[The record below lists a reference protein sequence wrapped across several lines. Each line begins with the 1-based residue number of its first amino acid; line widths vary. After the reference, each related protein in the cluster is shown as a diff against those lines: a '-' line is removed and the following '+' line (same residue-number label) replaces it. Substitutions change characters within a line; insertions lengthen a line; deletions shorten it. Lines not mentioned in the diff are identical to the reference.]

1 MNDRDALCLVLNRL
15 NADVGGL
22 FNLVEKH
29 NSECEEDD
37 QRLWPFWAFSR
48 MLFPVAEAVGYLVYG
63 KGNSWDLIE
72 ILENEFE
79 SVRTGYR
86 GKAALIVLLFRH
98 SLIHTDELRILCF
111 NGIGKIGWIISWAS
125 SRAHLKILKQDTAFP
140 ILHFSPQSFYEDLV
154 VVCNNLLRRDF
165 DGLIAK
171 RYERWKTYDIHVNK
185 HGQNGSRKGTGIEN
199 RAMDE
204 FKDILKT

>member
-98 SLIHTDELRILCF
+98 SLIHTDELRILCQSDYEF
-111 NGIGKIGWIISWAS
+111 
-125 SRAHLKILKQDTAFP
+125 AFKSVVTD
-140 ILHFSPQSFYEDLV
+140 ILHLTFKKNCSGIFY
-154 VVCNNLLRRDF
+154 
-165 DGLIAK
+165 I
-171 RYERWKTYDIHVNK
+171 Y
-185 HGQNGSRKGTGIEN
+185 
-199 RAMDE
+199 
-204 FKDILKT
+204 